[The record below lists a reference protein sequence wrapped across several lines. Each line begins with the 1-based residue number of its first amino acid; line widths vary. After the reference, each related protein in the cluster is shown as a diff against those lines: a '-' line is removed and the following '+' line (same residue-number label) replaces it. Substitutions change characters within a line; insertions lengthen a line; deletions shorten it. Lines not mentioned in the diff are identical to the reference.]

1 MQINY
6 VIMYWTI
13 LGLIAGFIVITSFIP
28 QILKGYKTKKLD
40 DLSYLLM
47 SFMGSGMFLW
57 ILYGVHIDSIPVIL
71 TNILGV
77 SCNILL
83 FIMKFV
89 YSKR

>member
-1 MQINY
+1 MF
-6 VIMYWTI
+6 WTI
-13 LGLIAGFIVITSFIP
+13 LGLTAGFIVVASFIP
-28 QILKGYKTKKLD
+28 QILKGYRTKKLD

-47 SFMGSGMFLW
+47 SFLGSGMFLW
-57 ILYGVHIDSIPVIL
+57 ILYGVQIDSIPIIV

-83 FIMKFV
+83 IIMKFV

>member
-1 MQINY
+1 MF
-6 VIMYWTI
+6 WAI
-13 LGLIAGFIVITSFIP
+13 LGLTAGFIVVSSFIP
-28 QILKGYKTKKLD
+28 QILKGYRTKKLD

-47 SFMGSGMFLW
+47 SFLGSGMFLW
-57 ILYGVHIDSIPVIL
+57 ILYGVQIDSIPIIV

-83 FIMKFV
+83 IIMKFV